1 MINKDKIVFLKII
14 QVSNNYLFYN
24 FIIKDSRIED
34 YKKSINELMMSKTSK
49 NTSTGSQPEK
59 FDWNDALVHHMLI
72 TLHER
77 IRQEERYQ
85 NVKMTAFIEYAKNL
99 Y

>member
-14 QVSNNYLFYN
+14 KVSYNCLFHI

-34 YKKSINELMMSKTSK
+34 YKKSFNELKMSRTSK
-49 NTSTGSQPEK
+49 NTSVGSQPEK

-77 IRQEERYQ
+77 MRREERIE
-85 NVKMTAFIEYAKNL
+85 NVKKTAFIEFA
-99 Y
+99 